1 MKDKFKKIIKTISEY
16 NIFYSSVTITIL
28 LAVSQF
34 YAYLKKVYFYSYF
47 NISSAFIQIDIYHDL
62 SSLFHTFL
70 LVSILVAEI
79 LLIDCVASYIY
90 DNLKNIKGIKNW
102 CIVIIAIVVFYALI
116 VGANTYIDFIISGK
130 IIYSWFIPLFCFCVS
145 FVIRIIVNNIKKGI
159 EEGDAIDKR
168 MTNIFIVIFIIFAI
182 ISFNKTM
189 TEQAL
194 ESAEKLQDFY
204 VISDSKIV
212 LYLTKDNAIVA
223 DYVYIGDNEI
233 SINTSKLTKINI
245 INEPLSFMHFDKVEI
260 SEESVLP
267 KE

>member
-1 MKDKFKKIIKTISEY
+1 
-16 NIFYSSVTITIL
+16 
-28 LAVSQF
+28 
-34 YAYLKKVYFYSYF
+34 
-47 NISSAFIQIDIYHDL
+47 
-62 SSLFHTFL
+62 
-70 LVSILVAEI
+70 
-79 LLIDCVASYIY
+79 
-90 DNLKNIKGIKNW
+90 
-102 CIVIIAIVVFYALI
+102 
-116 VGANTYIDFIISGK
+116 
-130 IIYSWFIPLFCFCVS
+130 
-145 FVIRIIVNNIKKGI
+145 
-159 EEGDAIDKR
+159 
-168 MTNIFIVIFIIFAI
+168 
-182 ISFNKTM
+182 M

-267 KE
+267 EE

>member
-1 MKDKFKKIIKTISEY
+1 
-16 NIFYSSVTITIL
+16 
-28 LAVSQF
+28 
-34 YAYLKKVYFYSYF
+34 
-47 NISSAFIQIDIYHDL
+47 
-62 SSLFHTFL
+62 
-70 LVSILVAEI
+70 
-79 LLIDCVASYIY
+79 
-90 DNLKNIKGIKNW
+90 
-102 CIVIIAIVVFYALI
+102 
-116 VGANTYIDFIISGK
+116 
-130 IIYSWFIPLFCFCVS
+130 
-145 FVIRIIVNNIKKGI
+145 
-159 EEGDAIDKR
+159 
-168 MTNIFIVIFIIFAI
+168 
-182 ISFNKTM
+182 M

-223 DYVYIGDNEI
+223 DYVYISDNEI